1 MDPGDRFPPPDGN
14 LNGRNFWKASTY
26 QKWKA
31 DALAGKYG
39 RQSTLPRAPSVRR
52 AAVLISFSRYRTAR
66 TGAQSGRRQFNA
78 HQIHSTRL
86 NRYDITTSDI
96 ALETVAGYFGS

>member
-1 MDPGDRFPPPDGN
+1 MSEITRDLKVTDRVSANGSPAIGFPPPDGN

-52 AAVLISFSRYRTAR
+52 AAV
-66 TGAQSGRRQFNA
+66 
-78 HQIHSTRL
+78 
-86 NRYDITTSDI
+86 
-96 ALETVAGYFGS
+96 